1 MPAARREPD
10 APEPGVGLSSLAGC
24 PRAAVRPRL
33 LEETEAMTATLEP
46 TAKTAAEQGT
56 RPSPADVIRR
66 AREAGV
72 QVVDVKF
79 CDLPGTW
86 QHFSLPLKEL
96 SESVFS
102 ERLGVDGSSVRGCQ
116 AINEGD
122 MPRLPHP
129 ARAVVD
135 PGPPVPPPSAP

>member
-56 RPSPADVIRR
+56 RPSPADVIRH
-66 AREAGV
+66 APEAGV
-72 QVVDVKF
+72 QVFDVKF
-79 CDLPGTW
+79 PDLPARR
-86 QHFSLPLKEL
+86 QHSLPPPKR
-96 SESVFS
+96 
-102 ERLGVDGSSVRGCQ
+102 RLGT
-116 AINEGD
+116 
-122 MPRLPHP
+122 
-129 ARAVVD
+129 
-135 PGPPVPPPSAP
+135 